1 MARWWRGLLWASRKK
16 IFGGKRKEKDSL
28 SPCVRTPQD
37 VLMKDP
43 IWFKCLVRLAI
54 ISAVSAFTL
63 APRHAPFER
72 HRHVGPLRSKPES
85 ENTFGEYGEDAIDP
99 KLSSMV
105 DDLITAAQTG
115 ERKSGGAITK
125 EEIAE
130 QAEQVA
136 AMYSKASSEIKEEM
150 QDGQWA
156 GHY

>member
-1 MARWWRGLLWASRKK
+1 MACWWLVGLQEKR
-16 IFGGKRKEKDSL
+16 FGGKRKEKGSL
-28 SPCVRTPQD
+28 SPCIRTPQVTPQD

-63 APRHAPFER
+63 APRHASFER

-99 KLSSMV
+99 KLSPIV

-150 QDGQWA
+150 QDGL
-156 GHY
+156 